1 MINWTFSRFTDA
13 PPLKTVQL
21 LERFFSDLEI
31 EEFQRFKIP
40 KRKSEWLASR
50 LLVKQLVQKIIA
62 TDMLF
67 PLKAI
72 TFHKETSGV
81 PIVMVDG
88 LGRVGWLSI
97 SHSHDGVLAAFT
109 QDRKV
114 HFGADLEFIESRS
127 LDLFADYFTPSEIAW
142 IASSQMDK
150 KDFHANLVWSAKEAY
165 LKAIEKG
172 LQMDTRKIEIHPS
185 GESSFSKGW
194 NRIGFMV
201 EGFNSQSWQILY
213 SRHQGFVM
221 TICLPE
227 NQSSHLVEIEALP
240 DLDY

>member
-1 MINWTFSRFTDA
+1 MRFTEA

-21 LERFFSDLEI
+21 LERFFSKLEI
-31 EEFQRFKIP
+31 EEFQKFKIP

-62 TDMLF
+62 SDTLF

-72 TFHKETSGV
+72 TFQKESSGV
-81 PIVMVDG
+81 PFVMVDS

-109 QDRKV
+109 QDREIR
-114 HFGADLEFIESRS
+114 FGVDLEFIESRS

-142 IASSQMDK
+142 IASSSIDRR
-150 KDFHANLVWSAKEAY
+150 DLHANLVWSAKEAY

-185 GESSFSKGW
+185 GERLFSKGW
-194 NRIGFMV
+194 NRIGFLV
-201 EGFNSQSWQILY
+201 EGPSSQGWQILY
-213 SRHQGFVM
+213 SHHQEYVM

-227 NQSSHLVEIEALP
+227 SQIAHLVEIETLP
-240 DLDY
+240 DLDC